1 MTTETPMT
9 ASEAAPD
16 PASETPRKATTGS
29 SKRFTSTDMQE
40 MLLRARAFI
49 VLIAVMIVFSV
60 IVPNFINGANFE
72 IIGKHVA
79 INAILGIGMTF
90 VILTGGIDLSVGS
103 IVGFTAMVAGMLIN
117 EGIGIPFSTSVAY
130 PAIWL
135 VIALSLTAGTLM
147 GAVNGLLITRL
158 NVAPFIATLGML
170 YVARGFALLLNN
182 GNTFPNLV
190 GRPDRGNEGFEE
202 LGAGELLGL
211 NWSIWI
217 MVVLGAVAAFVAT
230 RTPFGRRVFAI
241 GGNERV
247 AELSGVK
254 VKRITTSVYMI
265 SGFCA
270 GIAGLIVA
278 SQLVAAHP
286 ATGQFFELNAIA
298 AVVLG
303 GTALSGGR
311 GGVLGTIIGAFVI
324 GILGDGLIMKGVS
337 SFWQQVI
344 KGLVIVLAVV
354 IDQAQAR
361 QQERLALQ
369 RQKELA

>member
-1 MTTETPMT
+1 MTTPTS
-9 ASEAAPD
+9 AHAD
-16 PASETPRKATTGS
+16 PAVLTPPGRK
-29 SKRFTSTDMQE
+29 FTRTDVQE
-40 MLLRARAFI
+40 LLLKARAFI
-49 VLIAVMIVFSV
+49 VLIVVVVVFSI
-60 IVPNFINGANFE
+60 IVPNFVNAANFE

-117 EGIGIPFSTSVAY
+117 EGIALPFSSSVAY
-130 PAIWL
+130 PSIWL
-135 VIALSLTAGTLM
+135 VIVLSLAAGSLM

-170 YVARGFALLLNN
+170 YMARGLALLIND

-190 GRPDRGNEGFEE
+190 GRPELGNEGFAE
-202 LGAGELLGL
+202 LGSGELLGI

-217 MVVLGAVAAFVAT
+217 MVVLGLLAAFVAT
-230 RTPFGRRVFAI
+230 RTPFGKRVFAI

-247 AELSGVK
+247 AELSGIK
-254 VKRITTSVYMI
+254 VKRVKTSVYMI
-265 SGFCA
+265 SGFCSA
-270 GIAGLIVA
+270 IVGLIVA

-303 GTALSGGR
+303 GTALAGGR
-311 GGVLGTIIGAFVI
+311 GGVLGTVIGAFVI
-324 GILGDGLIMKGVS
+324 GVLGDGLIMKGVS

-361 QQERLALQ
+361 MQERLALQ
-369 RQKELA
+369 RQQELA